1 MTDHVSVP
9 AAGQSLERSIA
20 QPDSWA
26 GLRSLTPARLALG
39 RAGASLPTAEVLR
52 FGWDHAQAR
61 DAVQLRLDVDVLEQE
76 MAALGFATLRVASRA
91 PDRSTYLMRPDLGRR
106 LDSKDAQALDQA
118 AFSGSDLALVVADG
132 LSSLAVQRHA
142 PAVLEQIIGAAP
154 PDWRLSP
161 VVIATQARVALGDDI
176 GERLHTEMVAILIG
190 ERPGLSSPDS
200 LGIYLTWQPRV
211 GRSDAE
217 RNCIS
222 NIRPEGLS
230 YAQAAH
236 KLLWLCQQAKQMKLS
251 GVGLKDRSDLLD
263 VDST

>member
-1 MTDHVSVP
+1 MQKMQDLTRTV
-9 AAGQSLERSIA
+9 A
-20 QPDSWA
+20 QADCWSA
-26 GLRSLTPARLALG
+26 LRGLTPARLALG
-39 RAGASLPTAEVLR
+39 RAGASLPTGEVLR

-61 DAVQLRLDVDVLEQE
+61 DAVQVRLDVEALQRDIEVLGL
-76 MAALGFATLRVASRA
+76 AALQVASRA
-91 PDRSTYLMRPDLGRR
+91 TDRAIYLMRPDLGRR
-106 LDSKDAQALDQA
+106 LDPESGQELDQA
-118 AFSGSDLALVVADG
+118 AGSGCDLALVVADG
-132 LSSLAVQRHA
+132 LSSIAVQRHA
-142 PAVLEQIIGAAP
+142 PAVLAEIIRAVP

-161 VVIATQARVALGDDI
+161 IVIATQARVAVGDEI
-176 GERLHTEMVAILIG
+176 GERLRAGMIAVLIG

-217 RNCIS
+217 RNCLS

-236 KLLWLCQQAKQMKLS
+236 KLVWLCAQARRLKLT

-263 VDST
+263 IEPSQPYSA

>member
-1 MTDHVSVP
+1 M
-9 AAGQSLERSIA
+9 AAEGTEPTRAIA
-20 QPDSWA
+20 QADCWGS
-26 GLRSLTPARLALG
+26 LRALTPARLALG
-39 RAGASLPTAEVLR
+39 RAGASLPTREVLH
-52 FGWDHAQAR
+52 FGWDHARAR
-61 DAVQLRLDVDVLEQE
+61 DAVQLRLDVDALERDIE
-76 MAALGFATLRVASRA
+76 ALGVATRRVTSRA
-91 PDRSTYLMRPDLGRR
+91 TDRSTYLMRPDLGRR

-118 AFSGSDLALVVADG
+118 AGSGCDLALVVGDG

-142 PAVLEQIIGAAP
+142 PAVLGEILRVAP
-154 PDWRLSP
+154 PQWRLSP
-161 VVIATQARVALGDDI
+161 IVIATQTRVALGDEV
-176 GERLHTEMVAILIG
+176 GERLRAELVAILIG

-222 NIRPEGLS
+222 NIRPEGLG

-236 KLLWLCQQAKQMKLS
+236 KLVWLCGQARRVKLT

-263 VDST
+263 IDPA

>member
-1 MTDHVSVP
+1 VP
-9 AAGQSLERSIA
+9 TPAKSPKRSIA
-20 QPDSWA
+20 QADSWA
-26 GLRSLTPARLALG
+26 ALRSLTPARLALG
-39 RAGASLPTAEVLR
+39 RAGASLPTGEVLR
-52 FGWDHAQAR
+52 FDWDHAQAR

-76 MAALGFATLRVASRA
+76 IAALGLATLRVASRA
-91 PDRSTYLMRPDLGRR
+91 TDRSNYLMRPDLGRR
-106 LDSKDAQALDQA
+106 LDPGDAQALDRA
-118 AFSGSDLALVVADG
+118 AGSGCDLALVVGDG

-142 PAVLEQIIGAAP
+142 TAVLGQIIGMAP

-161 VVIATQARVALGDDI
+161 VVVATQARVALGDEI
-176 GERLHTEMVAILIG
+176 GERLRAQMAAILIG

-230 YAQAAH
+230 HAQAAH
-236 KLLWLCQQAKQMKLS
+236 KLIWLCQQARRLKLS
-251 GVGLKDRSDLLD
+251 GVALKDRSDLLD